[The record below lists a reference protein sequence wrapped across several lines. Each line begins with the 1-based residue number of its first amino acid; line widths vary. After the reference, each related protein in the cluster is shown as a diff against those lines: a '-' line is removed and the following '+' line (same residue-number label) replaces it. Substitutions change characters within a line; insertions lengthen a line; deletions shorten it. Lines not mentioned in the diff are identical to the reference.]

1 MIAVITGDIIN
12 SRLVEPSLW
21 LPNLKEILNTIG
33 KEPQDWEIYRGD
45 SFQLKVDAK
54 NALYVALII
63 KASIKEDK
71 NLDVRMA
78 IGIGKIEYPTK
89 KITESNGSAFVHSGE
104 CFDVMKRETLMV
116 RSSNQEFD
124 HIVNL
129 LLSLATLTINS
140 WTPATSEI
148 IKTTLIYPN
157 KSQKELAEFLNK
169 KSQGNISEHLK
180 RGGYD
185 EILRLHNYYKEKIV
199 ALC

>member
-45 SFQLKVDAK
+45 SFQLKVEAK
-54 NALYVALII
+54 YALYVALII

-78 IGIGKIEYPTK
+78 IGIGKIEYHTEK
-89 KITESNGSAFVHSGE
+89 VTESNGSAFVYSGE
-104 CFDVMKRETLMV
+104 CFEVMKRETLMV

-129 LLSLATLTINS
+129 LLSLTTLTINS

-148 IKTTLIYPN
+148 IKTSLLYPN

-185 EILRLHNYYKEKIV
+185 EIQRL
-199 ALC
+199 LS